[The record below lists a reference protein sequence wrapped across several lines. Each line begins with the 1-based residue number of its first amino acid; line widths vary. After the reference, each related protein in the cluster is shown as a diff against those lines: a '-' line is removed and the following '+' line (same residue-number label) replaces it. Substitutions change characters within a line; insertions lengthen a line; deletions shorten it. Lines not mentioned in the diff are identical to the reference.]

1 MVETARLL
9 LRGWSAA
16 DVPALARMN
25 GDREVMRYIGDGRV
39 QSRED
44 CERWIERVREQW
56 ATRGFG
62 RWAAQ
67 PKSSGEM
74 IGWVGL
80 SEPCWLPEVMPST
93 EVGWRLAR
101 SHWGMGLATEGAL
114 ASLAYAFGE
123 LDLKE
128 VMSIYQA
135 GNDASERVMEKI
147 GMHHV
152 RESVHPGLKI
162 PIRIFAIGRGE
173 WESLVRAGEGAYRV
187 NRPGEIG

>member
-1 MVETARLL
+1 
-9 LRGWSAA
+9 
-16 DVPALARMN
+16 
-25 GDREVMRYIGDGRV
+25 MRYIGDGRV
-39 QSRED
+39 QSPED
-44 CERWIERVREQW
+44 CERWIERVTEHW

-67 PKSSGEM
+67 LKSSGEM

-80 SEPCWLPEVMPST
+80 SEPSWLPEVMPST
-93 EVGWRLAR
+93 EVGWRFAR
-101 SHWGMGLATEGAL
+101 SHWGRGLATEGAL

-123 LDLKE
+123 LDLTE

-135 GNDASERVMEKI
+135 GNDASRRIMEKI

-152 RESVHPGLKI
+152 RDSLHPGLKI

-173 WESLVRAGEGAYRV
+173 WESLVAAEKGRIGSS
-187 NRPGEIG
+187 RPPTEVE